1 MACNDY
7 SNNAGAQVE
16 SVASQLP
23 PGFCFS
29 NPQSVIDAVATYVR
43 NYLPGNYSTFL
54 IRDSTPAVTDRD
66 KLWLS
71 VDPAN
76 CRPLGFYLYST
87 THATWVPVGNQVWNG
102 DAGGTANALTCTFS
116 PTLKYLTAGHLFIV
130 KASSVANN
138 AAATLNPSGIGNK
151 DIKKNGG
158 QPLQGGEILPNSLLL
173 LTWRSDYFELL
184 NPAPASASLTP
195 VNRLINGSFEVDS
208 DADGIPDGWDFDVNG
223 GTPGGA
229 TGTISTGT
237 VGHGASS
244 FSINGA
250 ANTSGA
256 LNMLDMQPCKGDDTY
271 TDGEM
276 MVLSFWH
283 QTSDALN
290 DDQIEVSWYDEA
302 GVLISSATIWT
313 WDTTAAAGTW
323 KRMFAAMVPAS
334 GARFFKLSIIGNATG
349 GGTGTSYYDGLAIE
363 TVTFKRKCEFFYT
376 GSAATASYAWQCP
389 SGVTWI
395 RVRAVGGG
403 GGGGTVAGVNG
414 GGGGGAGGTVVACV
428 PVVPL
433 TRYLVAVGAG
443 GAADAN
449 GNNTT
454 FDAAGINLIAS
465 FGAGAVTITGGSGGT
480 GSLGTGPVG
489 WIFAGGNG
497 ENGGLGAVDGGD
509 GGDGSGGGGVGRTV
523 AAGAG
528 AGTTGSQ
535 YGGGGGGG
543 YNGGGGTGAAGYLSI
558 EY

>member
-1 MACNDY
+1 
-7 SNNAGAQVE
+7 
-16 SVASQLP
+16 
-23 PGFCFS
+23 
-29 NPQSVIDAVATYVR
+29 
-43 NYLPGNYSTFL
+43 
-54 IRDSTPAVTDRD
+54 
-66 KLWLS
+66 
-71 VDPAN
+71 
-76 CRPLGFYLYST
+76 
-87 THATWVPVGNQVWNG
+87 
-102 DAGGTANALTCTFS
+102 
-116 PTLKYLTAGHLFIV
+116 
-130 KASSVANN
+130 
-138 AAATLNPSGIGNK
+138 
-151 DIKKNGG
+151 
-158 QPLQGGEILPNSLLL
+158 
-173 LTWRSDYFELL
+173 
-184 NPAPASASLTP
+184 
-195 VNRLINGSFEVDS
+195 
-208 DADGIPDGWDFDVNG
+208 VNG

-237 VGHGASS
+237 VGHGANS

-376 GSAATASYAWQCP
+376 GAAATATYVWQCP
-389 SGVTWI
+389 AGVTWI

-403 GGGGTVAGVNG
+403 GGGGSAPGVYG
-414 GGGGGAGGTVVACV
+414 GGGGGAGGTVIACV

-454 FDAAGINLIAS
+454 FDATGINLIAG
-465 FGAGAVTITGGSGGT
+465 FGAGAVGIITGGSGGT
-480 GSLGTGPVG
+480 GSLGIGPVG
-489 WIFAGGNG
+489 WIFAGGTG
-497 ENGGLGAVDGGD
+497 ENGPVDGGD
-509 GGDGSGGGGVGRTV
+509 GGDGSGGGGVGRTA

-528 AGTTGSQ
+528 VGTTGSQ

-543 YNGGGGTGAAGYLSI
+543 YFGGGGTGAAGYMSI